1 MPVRVLLITGSLG
14 PGGTELSVVRLA
26 EALAARGRVE
36 PQVALIGSA
45 GEYGARLR
53 AAQIAVDE
61 LGIRGA
67 LRTPGRLR
75 RLSRLAEIVRRDR
88 VGIIHTFLF
97 DADFYGMLA
106 ARMGGPWGVIT
117 TRRAIKQDRRLQLW
131 GYRLTN
137 RFVDRII
144 CNSEAVAEFTRR
156 HERVDSIKL
165 RVIPNGVDTRAFCAS
180 DRTSFR
186 RRLGVGP
193 ETLLVGSLGT
203 IKKVKGQQILLE
215 AMTPLLQRYPHVKLC
230 LAGEV
235 TKGYGEELRR
245 RVAQRGLEGQ
255 VLLPGVVDQVP
266 DLLASFDLFVLP
278 SLSEGMSNALLEAMA
293 AGRAIVATKVGGNA
307 ENLEQGNAGL
317 LVPAGDVEALRD
329 AVARLIT
336 DAGARQR
343 FGAYAADRAEQ
354 EYAYTQML
362 DRTERVYSELVD
374 EMFGKVYREAP
385 PTTTPAARDLD
396 RSESQA

>member
-1 MPVRVLLITGSLG
+1 
-14 PGGTELSVVRLA
+14 
-26 EALAARGRVE
+26 
-36 PQVALIGSA
+36 
-45 GEYGARLR
+45 
-53 AAQIAVDE
+53 
-61 LGIRGA
+61 
-67 LRTPGRLR
+67 
-75 RLSRLAEIVRRDR
+75 
-88 VGIIHTFLF
+88 
-97 DADFYGMLA
+97 
-106 ARMGGPWGVIT
+106 
-117 TRRAIKQDRRLQLW
+117 
-131 GYRLTN
+131 
-137 RFVDRII
+137 
-144 CNSEAVAEFTRR
+144 
-156 HERVDSIKL
+156 
-165 RVIPNGVDTRAFCAS
+165 
-180 DRTSFR
+180 
-186 RRLGVGP
+186 
-193 ETLLVGSLGT
+193 
-203 IKKVKGQQILLE
+203 
-215 AMTPLLQRYPHVKLC
+215 LC

-266 DLLASFDLFVLP
+266 DLLASLDLFVLP

-343 FGAYAADRAEQ
+343 FGVYAADRAEQ